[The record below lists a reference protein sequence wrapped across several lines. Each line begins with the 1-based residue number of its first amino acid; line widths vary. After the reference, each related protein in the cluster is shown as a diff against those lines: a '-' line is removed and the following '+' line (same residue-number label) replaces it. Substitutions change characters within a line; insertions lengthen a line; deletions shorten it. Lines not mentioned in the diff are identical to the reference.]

1 MLIIDALIARSG
13 IVLAASLLAL
23 AAQAQPLSESAK
35 PELRKASLAPEKAGT
50 GFKSVVDKAQT
61 CNKEGTSVSGGT
73 KWCRSGE
80 WHECNGKN
88 GEWVNTR
95 QKCKS

>member
-1 MLIIDALIARSG
+1 MFKLHIRTIRSG
-13 IVLAASLLAL
+13 VALAASVLAL
-23 AAQAQPLSESAK
+23 AIQANPSSRSAQ
-35 PELRKASLAPEKAGT
+35 PELRNPLLASDKVGGELKFVA
-50 GFKSVVDKAQT
+50 DKAQT

-73 KWCRSGE
+73 KWCRAGE
-80 WHECNGKN
+80 WHQCNGKN